1 MGEVLSSIMDMSS
14 GEKRLQTLK
23 LVGTLASVAVFS
35 AVPLFFLALRNSAKR
50 TSRRRRLSF
59 TSVGLG
65 IGTFPPE
72 TNAKEPIINAALY
85 FSHDNGGCPSTQD
98 VAQYIIKPLLEYE
111 RFSHVP
117 DLHNHICRP
126 SNHGNGNNNSK
137 NNGEIQPLDL
147 IREFTICSDDDL
159 LLNQTIVSHLQD
171 TLGAGRQDLPWW
183 EILIIRNSGLGPSAC
198 VLRIHHVIG
207 DGLALVAAFEKL
219 LTNAED
225 GGVIRTPMNFK
236 SGASSSTSTSE
247 NNNGNKK
254 KKRGVL
260 STIWSLIEATG
271 HCLTLSA
278 TKYDD
283 DTVFSHMNNSQLR
296 HSGKRSAI
304 IFPTMPLEFIKQ
316 LKIAAG
322 VTVNDILLTAVSQ
335 TIHDYCQF
343 HNDAVLAKKGSA
355 IQCRALLPVGF
366 PRSTEE
372 LNDKYTAMR
381 NLWCMVSCDIGV
393 GHSDILDRM
402 NHIHTKTT
410 EMKERP
416 RAYMQL
422 KIQNGLGP
430 FLPVSVGQKTVF
442 DTFSRH
448 SLVLTNVPGP
458 VDTVCFAGKRV
469 DSVQLFFDNLLTQV
483 NLMSYAGKVYGNIIV
498 DADKLPHSEMFGQLY
513 VKALLELAKRLNVD
527 VPRTAVFYFLMPLY
541 SFWHMDDFSWG
552 TTRQVSGATP
562 AK

>member
-1 MGEVLSSIMDMSS
+1 MVLAREKIRRSFSSTRRPQLTSLHCHDHDTIRRHPDLVGVAIPHHITDHATATSNIEMGEVLSSIMDVSS

-225 GGVIRTPMNFK
+225 GGGD
-236 SGASSSTSTSE
+236 S
-247 NNNGNKK
+247 
-254 KKRGVL
+254 
-260 STIWSLIEATG
+260 
-271 HCLTLSA
+271 
-278 TKYDD
+278 
-283 DTVFSHMNNSQLR
+283 DTH
-296 HSGKRSAI
+296 
-304 IFPTMPLEFIKQ
+304 
-316 LKIAAG
+316 
-322 VTVNDILLTAVSQ
+322 
-335 TIHDYCQF
+335 
-343 HNDAVLAKKGSA
+343 
-355 IQCRALLPVGF
+355 
-366 PRSTEE
+366 E
-372 LNDKYTAMR
+372 LQK
-381 NLWCMVSCDIGV
+381 WCI
-393 GHSDILDRM
+393 
-402 NHIHTKTT
+402 
-410 EMKERP
+410 
-416 RAYMQL
+416 
-422 KIQNGLGP
+422 
-430 FLPVSVGQKTVF
+430 
-442 DTFSRH
+442 
-448 SLVLTNVPGP
+448 
-458 VDTVCFAGKRV
+458 
-469 DSVQLFFDNLLTQV
+469 FFDFDV
-483 NLMSYAGKVYGNIIV
+483 GK
-498 DADKLPHSEMFGQLY
+498 
-513 VKALLELAKRLNVD
+513 
-527 VPRTAVFYFLMPLY
+527 
-541 SFWHMDDFSWG
+541 
-552 TTRQVSGATP
+552 
-562 AK
+562 